1 MRCEH
6 VVYNNNIKYIHPCV
20 RTFVRTGFFA
30 EHSFNLGQ
38 RFPDVLQVRQ
48 VFLLLSRKNNC
59 KKYKW
64 KKINS
69 KDWQFFVCLLR
80 WCFVLGT
87 IIYFTQIT
95 VCPRS
100 SDSFYIL
107 TYYIKWVTASWIGSS
122 TMLIMNA
129 SISTFSLFM
138 NQSGVYYL
146 ILDCLSSL
154 PRTVLRVSSMPPFA
168 FSTSSCTLD
177 LFFFLIEKRR
187 LADQDSDI
195 NILFGLAGSA

>member
-1 MRCEH
+1 MWERSSELVSLPSIRSILASVSQMCCRFDRSSFFSLERIIAR
-6 VVYNNNIKYIHPCV
+6 NISEKTSIAKI
-20 RTFVRTGFFA
+20 G
-30 EHSFNLGQ
+30 SFL
-38 RFPDVLQVRQ
+38 F
-48 VFLLLSRKNNC
+48 
-59 KKYKW
+59 
-64 KKINS
+64 
-69 KDWQFFVCLLR
+69 CLLR
-80 WCFVLGT
+80 WCFVLDT

-177 LFFFLIEKRR
+177 LLFF
-187 LADQDSDI
+187 
-195 NILFGLAGSA
+195 